1 LQPIRSGN
9 IKEQIMR
16 LGIDG
21 QKLPEARKRGP
32 LKSLEHVKELGLG
45 GIFFSTV
52 LDMSETLD
60 KVELADI
67 RTKADELGLYLESV
81 VGKINPYCSA
91 EAPEFRAIGDGD
103 IILGFTRMIEAS
115 AAIGCRELWVSPG
128 NFKSEYR
135 GKLANDRFRTD
146 VTWEEQLQAIEK
158 VLLKLAPVAR
168 AHGVHLNME
177 THDEITS
184 FEILRL
190 IENVGEDCMGVVF
203 DTANGLQRAEHPV
216 FAAKR
221 VAPYVR
227 QTHIKDAYVGHATGG
242 LDFQTRPVGRGIVDF
257 ATIIPILAKANPKMN
272 LSLEVAASVE
282 DKPRKANPRQCIQL
296 DDPIWRAGHPDL
308 NAEEL
313 DAYLALVDAF
323 ETRVSS
329 GEIPDWETYEASQY
343 GYPTYEKQTYGFS
356 QAIEFIKNSARH
368 IETICADNGID
379 LSQPLTKQRAA

>member
-1 LQPIRSGN
+1 
-9 IKEQIMR
+9 MR

-21 QKLPEARKRGP
+21 QKLPEVRKRGP
-32 LKSLEHVKELGLG
+32 LKSLDHVKQLSLD
-45 GIFFSTV
+45 GIFFSTI

-60 KVELADI
+60 KGALAEI
-67 RTKADELGLYLESV
+67 RAKADELGLYLEAG
-81 VGKINPYCSA
+81 VGKINPYCSS

-103 IILGFTRMIEAS
+103 VILGFTRMIEAS

-135 GKLANDRFRTD
+135 GRLANDRFRTD
-146 VTWEEQLQAIEK
+146 VTWGEQLLAVEK

-190 IENVGEDCMGVVF
+190 IEKVGEDCMGVVF

-227 QTHIKDAYVGHATGG
+227 QTHIKDAYVGHAAGG
-242 LDFQTRPVGRGIVDF
+242 LDFQTRPVGGGIVDF
-257 ATIIPILAKANPKMN
+257 ATIIPILAKANPDLN

-282 DKPRKANPRQCIQL
+282 DRPRKANPRQCIEL
-296 DDPIWRAGHPDL
+296 NDPIWRAGHPDL
-308 NAEEL
+308 TAEEL
-313 DAYLALVDAF
+313 EAYLALVEGF
-323 ETRVSS
+323 EKRVAA

-343 GYPTYEKQTYGFS
+343 GYPTYEHQSYGYGE
-356 QAIEFIKNSARH
+356 AVEFIKISARH
-368 IETICADNGID
+368 VEEVCKENGIL
-379 LSQPLTKQRAA
+379 LSTPSTKRRAA

>member
-1 LQPIRSGN
+1 
-9 IKEQIMR
+9 MR

-32 LKSLEHVKELGLG
+32 FKSLEHVKELGLG

-60 KVELADI
+60 KGELADI
-67 RTKADELGLYLESV
+67 KAKADELGLYLEAG

-91 EAPEFRAIGDGD
+91 EAPEFRAIGGGD
-103 IILGFTRMIEAS
+103 VILGFTRMIEAS
-115 AAIGCRELWVSPG
+115 ADIGCRELWVSPG

-135 GKLANDRFRTD
+135 GRLANDRFRTD
-146 VTWEEQLQAIEK
+146 VTWDEQLLGIEK

-168 AHGVHLNME
+168 AYGVHLNME

-190 IENVGEDCMGVVF
+190 IEKVGEDCMGVVF

-257 ATIIPILAKANPKMN
+257 ATIIPILAKAKPDLN

-282 DKPRKANPRQCIQL
+282 DKPRKANPRQCIEI

-308 NAEEL
+308 TAEEL
-313 DAYLALVDAF
+313 DAYLGLVDTF
-323 ETRVSS
+323 EKRVVA

-343 GYPTYEKQTYGFS
+343 GYPTYEHQSYGFKE
-356 QAIEFIKNSARH
+356 AVTFIKDSARH
-368 IETICADNGID
+368 IEQVCRDNGIS
-379 LSQPLTKQRAA
+379 LATAARKQQAA

>member
-1 LQPIRSGN
+1 
-9 IKEQIMR
+9 MR

-21 QKLPEARKRGP
+21 QKLPEAKKRGP
-32 LKSLEHVKELGLG
+32 LKSLDHVKELGLA

-60 KVELADI
+60 GSELADI
-67 RTKADELGLYLESV
+67 RARADELGLYLEAG

-103 IILGFTRMIEAS
+103 VILGFTRMIEAS

-135 GKLANDRFRTD
+135 GRLANDRFRTD
-146 VTWEEQLQAIEK
+146 VSWDEQLLAMEK
-158 VLLKLAPVAR
+158 VLLKLAAVAR
-168 AHGVHLNME
+168 ANGVHLNME

-190 IENVGEDCMGVVF
+190 IDKVGEDCMGVVF
-203 DTANGLQRAEHPV
+203 DTANGLQRGEHPV
-216 FAAKR
+216 YAAKR

-227 QTHIKDAYVGHATGG
+227 QTHIKDAYVAHATGG

-257 ATIIPILAKANPKMN
+257 GTIIPILAKANPDIN

-282 DKPRKANPRQCIQL
+282 DKPRKANPRQRIEI

-313 DAYLALVDAF
+313 EAYLSMVRGF
-323 ETRVSS
+323 EKRVSS
-329 GEIPDWETYEASQY
+329 GEIPDWETYEANHY
-343 GYPTYEKQTYGFS
+343 GYPTYEKQAYGYDA
-356 QAIEFIKNSARH
+356 AITFIRNSAKH
-368 IETICADNGID
+368 IETICADNGIE
-379 LSQPLTKQRAA
+379 LSPPAAKRQAA

>member
-1 LQPIRSGN
+1 
-9 IKEQIMR
+9 MR

-32 LKSLEHVKELGLG
+32 IKSLDHVKELGLG
-45 GIFFSTV
+45 GIFFSTI
-52 LDMSETLD
+52 LDMSATLD
-60 KVELADI
+60 KGELADI
-67 RTKADELGLYLESV
+67 RAKADELGLYLEAG

-103 IILGFTRMIEAS
+103 TILGFTRMIEAS

-135 GKLANDRFRTD
+135 GRLANDRFRTD
-146 VTWEEQLQAIEK
+146 VTWDEQLLAIEK

-168 AHGVHLNME
+168 ANGVHLNME

-190 IENVGEDCMGVVF
+190 IEKVGEDCMGVVF

-227 QTHIKDAYVGHATGG
+227 QTHIKDAYVGRAAGG

-257 ATIIPILAKANPKMN
+257 ATIIPILAKANPDLN

-282 DKPRKANPRQCIQL
+282 DKPRRTYPRQCIEIN
-296 DDPIWRAGHPDL
+296 DPIWRAGHPDL
-308 NAEEL
+308 TAEEL
-313 DAYLALVDAF
+313 EAYLALVHGF
-323 ETRVSS
+323 EKRVAA

-343 GYPTYEKQTYGFS
+343 GYPTYEKQSYGYS
-356 QAIEFIKNSARH
+356 EAVEFIKNSALH
-368 IETICADNGID
+368 IQQVCMESGIS
-379 LSQPLTKQRAA
+379 LSTASTKQRAA